1 LRLGGSSQL
10 PADLCHGLTLAYVEA
25 GTIELAPAAGDVF
38 AARAA
43 ASTPYSMPGSLQPIA
58 TDQMRPITAGG
69 VVFLPV
75 GAECAVANAAERPA
89 EILALSV
96 REIA

>member
-1 LRLGGSSQL
+1 M
-10 PADLCHGLTLAYVEA
+10 PADLCYGLTLAYVEA
-25 GTIELAPAAGDVF
+25 GTIEVKPVRGEVF

-43 ASTPYSMPGSLQPIA
+43 ASAPYSMPGSLQPIA
-58 TDQMRPITAGG
+58 MDQTRSITAGG

-75 GAECAVANAAERPA
+75 GAECGVTNVAERPA
-89 EILALSV
+89 DVLALSV